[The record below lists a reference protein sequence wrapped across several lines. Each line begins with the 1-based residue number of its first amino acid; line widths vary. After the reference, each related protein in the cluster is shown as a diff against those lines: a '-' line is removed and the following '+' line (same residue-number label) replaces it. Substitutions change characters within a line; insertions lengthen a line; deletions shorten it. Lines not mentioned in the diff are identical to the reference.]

1 MPTHYRLIN
10 LDDQFNQAEDK
21 IIVNRTFSYMSVDFK
36 ELEELIYTKYE
47 DMISLIPQC
56 SCGEMK
62 GGWLLNKVCPHCGT
76 KVRRLFDNIEPIFW
90 IEKLRDDLPFLNPGF
105 YMLLR
110 DTISKKVD
118 FPRWI
123 SDTTYNPPRIPP
135 LFYQIA
141 DYIGGRSYKNFIN
154 NIEKILIFL
163 KNNSV
168 FKSSLSKTERINDL
182 IEVYNHNKDALF
194 SDYLPIPNRRM
205 FVMEINSK
213 GKFPTTFVSDAVE
226 ITRFAILAN
235 NATDKRLEINT
246 AKILAK
252 LTKLFDNYNKE
263 FGAKEGIIRKHIY
276 GTRSHFTARA
286 VITSLP
292 THYDYD
298 EIHVPWIFGPTVYRP
313 HLLNILVNRKGM
325 NYKEADKL
333 LLEACTRYI
342 PEVDEVLQLLIE
354 ESPYKGL
361 PVLIHRNPSLLI
373 GSSQRVFITKFKTD
387 VEDTTISLNTLIVK
401 SPNGDRF

>member
-1 MPTHYRLIN
+1 MPTHYKLVS
-10 LDDQFNQAEDK
+10 LDDMYNQAEDK
-21 IIVNRTFSYMSVDFK
+21 IVVNRQISYMSVDFK

-56 SCGEMK
+56 SCGKTK
-62 GGWLLNKVCPHCGT
+62 GGWLLNKTCSYCGT
-76 KVRRLFDNIEPIFW
+76 KVKRTFDNIEPIFW

-110 DTISKKVD
+110 DTVSKKVD

-168 FKSSLSKTERINDL
+168 FKSSLPKSERIHDL
-182 IEVYNHNKDALF
+182 IEVYNHNKDVLF

-226 ITRFAILAN
+226 ITRFAIVAN

-252 LTKLFDNYNKE
+252 ITKLFDNYNKE

-292 THYDYD
+292 TYYDYD
-298 EIHVPWIFGPTVYRP
+298 EIHVPWIFGPTIFRP
-313 HLLNILVNRKGM
+313 HLLNIFVNRLGM

-333 LLEACTRYI
+333 LLEASTRYI
-342 PEVDEVLQLLIE
+342 PEVDEALQILIKE
-354 ESPYKGL
+354 CPFKGI

-373 GSSQRVFITKFKTD
+373 GSSQRVYITKFKTNVD
-387 VEDTTISLNTLIVK
+387 DTTISLNTLIVK